1 MGFGMSFF
9 IAPWKLMMRFRK
21 MLVGMTIS
29 DLKTAHAGSV
39 AGLLWIA
46 LSPVLLMAIYSVI
59 YLLIFRIRPTDM
71 TSDTYVLYIF
81 TGLIPFLGFS
91 ASLMAGTTT
100 LATNKDLLLNTV
112 FPVELVPVR
121 AVLSSMAPSLVGLV
135 IVTLLAFGLGHVDIV
150 MLMIP
155 VVLILLTMF
164 VCGVVWILALLN
176 LVVRD
181 IQYALTFVN
190 MALLI
195 VSPIAY
201 TESMVPNTL
210 KLVIYFNPLSYFI
223 MALHDL
229 IVFEQMPSAFIM
241 GGTVALGVISFSF
254 GFYVFQ
260 KAKRVFFDYV

>member
-1 MGFGMSFF
+1 
-9 IAPWKLMMRFRK
+9 MMRFRK
-21 MLVGMTIS
+21 ILVSMTIS
-29 DLKTAHAGSV
+29 DIKTTHAGSV
-39 AGLLWIA
+39 AGLLWIV
-46 LSPVLLMAIYSVI
+46 LSPVFLMAIYSVI
-59 YLLIFRIRPTDM
+59 YLFIFRIRPMDM
-71 TSDTYVLYIF
+71 TSNTYVLYIF

-91 ASLMAGTTT
+91 ASLMVGTTSL
-100 LATNKDLLLNTV
+100 LANKDLLLNTV
-112 FPVELVPVR
+112 FPVELVPVG
-121 AVLSSMAPSLVGLV
+121 AVLSSMAPSLVGLI
-135 IVTLLAFGLGHVDIV
+135 IVTLLAFALGHISIV

-164 VCGVVWILALLN
+164 VCGVVWILSLLN

-201 TESMVPNTL
+201 TESMVPNAL

-223 MALHDL
+223 LALHDL

-241 GGTVALGVISFSF
+241 GGVVTLGVISFSL

-260 KAKRVFFDYV
+260 KVRRVFFDYV